1 MARPTRIVP
10 GIMQSQMMLQ
20 KRFRAELLFG
30 TESPWSLKNYI
41 GLKVTLHMADKI
53 NASDLKSQKDNFII
67 IDVREADELAGGK
80 IDGSIHMPL
89 GLAIRNA
96 KKKQI
101 EEMREKKICTYCGT
115 GYRGNIA
122 ADELNKE
129 GFNAVTL
136 EGGYPSWNQ

>member
-1 MARPTRIVP
+1 MA
-10 GIMQSQMMLQ
+10 
-20 KRFRAELLFG
+20 E
-30 TESPWSLKNYI
+30 
-41 GLKVTLHMADKI
+41 KI
-53 NASDLKSQKDNFII
+53 SASDLKANKDSFVI

-80 IDGSIHMPL
+80 IEGSQHMPL
-89 GLAIRNA
+89 GLTIRNA

-101 EEMREKKICTYCGT
+101 EDLRNKKICTYCGS

-136 EGGYPSWNQ
+136 EGGYPSWNQS

>member
-1 MARPTRIVP
+1 
-10 GIMQSQMMLQ
+10 
-20 KRFRAELLFG
+20 
-30 TESPWSLKNYI
+30 
-41 GLKVTLHMADKI
+41 MADKI

-101 EEMREKKICTYCGT
+101 EDMREKKICTYCGT